1 MGEVSGEL
9 GRGGGVGVDG
19 GGGVDKGDMEVE
31 EMNTCMASL
40 GEEVNGILDGGVGK
54 VLGGGGDGGVDSM
67 EVVESG
73 SKV

>member
-9 GRGGGVGVDG
+9 GRGVGVGVDG
-19 GGGVDKGDMEVE
+19 GGGVDRGDMEVE

-40 GEEVNGILDGGVGK
+40 GEEVNGKLDEGVGK
-54 VLGGGGDGGVDSM
+54 VLGGDGGVGSM